1 VVPFANTNQI
11 GIYQVTQRV
20 HGQDHIGAFTV
31 NLFNPLQSQLAPAKE
46 LPITHSTGFTATTN
60 NIPRELR
67 EIWPWVA
74 AFLLLVLCIEWWL
87 FSGGYKQ
94 QKAAMATQ
102 REGANTNR
110 FQRRGA
116 VGTLATL
123 QEQSVLRYRATMKR
137 FAKTARRIVGTRS
150 TGFRTNGQR
159 KKRTRKGGKRV
170 NI

>member
-1 VVPFANTNQI
+1 MIPFANTNQI

-31 NLFNPLQSQLAPAKE
+31 NLFNPLQSQLAPAKG
-46 LPITHSTGFTATTN
+46 LPIVHSTSYTASTN

-87 FSGGYKQ
+87 FSRGYKQ
-94 QKAAMATQ
+94 RNAAIATQ
-102 REGANTNR
+102 RGGIHASR
-110 FQRRGA
+110 PQSP
-116 VGTLATL
+116 VISGTLATL
-123 QEQSVLRYRATMKR
+123 QEQLARRYRTTIKR
-137 FAKTARRIVGTRS
+137 VAKTTRRF
-150 TGFRTNGQR
+150 TGIRKTGQG
-159 KKRTRKGGKRV
+159 KKRTTKGGKRD